1 MGKHDFTSLLQ
12 GEYIPSELER
22 RRAVLYYLLVGILT
36 SSGAPKSEY
45 EEWHFRQAIGW
56 WLVFILIWLLS
67 VPLSMLLALGVGFIA
82 WFVGFVLIVGW
93 LLLGAYLIKNALE
106 GKIVVDKKGKK
117 VVLFPFLK
125 GLGDWVVEV
134 LKADEEGN

>member
-1 MGKHDFTSLLQ
+1 
-12 GEYIPSELER
+12 
-22 RRAVLYYLLVGILT
+22 
-36 SSGAPKSEY
+36 
-45 EEWHFRQAIGW
+45 
-56 WLVFILIWLLS
+56 
-67 VPLSMLLALGVGFIA
+67 VGFIA